1 LYLRILH
8 EASLYETLFW
18 IDAEL
23 AETARRGGCECGA
36 ALHRANYP
44 RKPRGAQ
51 LGPEYDRRLSFCC
64 GRCRRRCTPRSVR
77 FLGRK
82 VYLSVVVTLLTTLR
96 CGATPVRV
104 ARLRAAVGVDERTLR
119 RWRRWWQVRFAQSR
133 FWRAA
138 RGRFVSPVQSHQLPA
153 SLLER
158 FGGELGDRLVALLRF
173 VAPLSTR
180 TCPRGLQAL

>member
-1 LYLRILH
+1 MYLGILH

-23 AETARRGGCECGA
+23 AETARQDGCECGA
-36 ALHRANYP
+36 TLHRANYP

-51 LGPEYDRRLSFCC
+51 VGPEYDRRLSFCC
-64 GRCRRRCTPRSVR
+64 GRCRRRRTPPSVR

-82 VYLSVVVTLLTTLR
+82 VYLGVVVSLLTALR
-96 CGATPVRV
+96 CGATAVRV
-104 ARLRAAVGVDERTLR
+104 ARLREAVGVDERTLR
-119 RWRRWWQVRFAQSR
+119 RWRQWWQVRCARSR

-138 RGRFVSPVQSHQLPA
+138 RGRFVTPVHSHQLPA

-158 FGGELGDRLVALLRF
+158 CGGALGARLVALLRF
-173 VAPLSTR
+173 VVPLSTR
-180 TCPRGLQAL
+180 TCPRGGAAG